1 MAHRRPRALLAL
13 LATLL
18 LAQLALFGAAAPARA
33 ADKLTSHASS
43 VTVGQDGSLQV
54 RSVLTFDGAPP
65 NSIEQAFALREEI
78 VNQREY
84 VYRVSELRATAGGRD
99 VGQVR
104 TEGDREI
111 ITITPGG
118 ANEVEV
124 SYRVAG
130 ASVTTPGGGTLVR
143 WNVLQGLS
151 VPVDQVTAEFAMPA
165 QFSDFKCV
173 AGPPGTEAS
182 CALADGTSASGIAP
196 RISDGPR
203 GAGEIVGVRIAFPA
217 GAVASDEQVDD
228 QWTLGRA
235 FTGTG
240 VPLAVALGL
249 LALGALALFLLHR
262 RAGRDAN
269 PSGDPIRVAEFV
281 PVGAGV
287 VEFKAGGEVLP
298 GQIGTVADERVDPID
313 VTATIID
320 LAVRGHLLIV
330 ELPRR
335 SEFAPTDWTFH
346 RMPGDESRLQPYEKA
361 LLDALAPADG
371 SSVQVSEIG
380 PSISGV
386 IPTVQNDLYDDMVDN
401 GWYDRRPDSTRNVWN
416 QAALILL
423 IVGVVLTGVLA
434 AFTTFGLTG
443 LAVVALGLGLA
454 FVAQEM
460 PARTALGARLLAG
473 LGVLRQELRSE
484 PTDRMPKGQEYRELS
499 EVLPYA
505 IVLGGA
511 DRWLDAIVAADDDDA
526 PDPTDLSWYHGPD
539 NWHLRDLP
547 DSLRNFITTVSGNLF
562 AR

>member
-1 MAHRRPRALLAL
+1 MAHRRSRVLRAL

-18 LAQLALFGAAAPARA
+18 LAQVSLFGILAPAHA
-33 ADKLTSHASS
+33 ADKLSS
-43 VTVGQDGSLQV
+43 YAGTVVVGQDGSLEV
-54 RSVLTFDGAPP
+54 RAVLTFDGAAP
-65 NSIEQAFALREEI
+65 NSIEQSFALRDEI
-78 VNQREY
+78 VDQREY
-84 VYRVSELRATAGGRD
+84 VYRVSDLRATAGGRD

-104 TEGDREI
+104 TQGERQT

-118 ANEVEV
+118 AREVEL

-130 ASVTTPGGGTLVR
+130 ATTKAPGGGTQVR

-151 VPVDQVTAEFAMPA
+151 VPVDQVTAELALPA

-182 CALADGTSASGIAP
+182 CALAEGMAQTGAP

-203 GAGEIVGVRIAFPA
+203 GAGEIVGIRVSFPA
-217 GAVASDEQVDD
+217 GTVASDEQVDE

-249 LALGALALFLLHR
+249 LALGAVALYLLHR
-262 RAGRDAN
+262 RGGRDAR
-269 PSGDPIRVAEFV
+269 PSGDPILVAQFV
-281 PVGAGV
+281 PAGEGV
-287 VEFKAGGEVLP
+287 VEFRAGGEVLP
-298 GQIGTVADERVDPID
+298 GQVGTVADERVDPID
-313 VTATIID
+313 ITATIVD

-335 SEFAPTDWTFH
+335 SEFAPADWEFH
-346 RMPGDESRLQPYEKA
+346 RMPADAATLRPYERA
-361 LLDALAPADG
+361 LLEALAPADG
-371 SSVQVSEIG
+371 TSVRVSEIG
-380 PSISGV
+380 PSISAA
-386 IPTVQNDLYDDMVDN
+386 IPEVQNDLYDDLVSN
-401 GWYDRRPDSTRNVWN
+401 GWYDRRPDATRNVWN
-416 QAALILL
+416 VAALVLL
-423 IVGVVLTGVLA
+423 ILGVVLTGALA

-460 PARTALGARLLAG
+460 PARTALGSRLLAG
-473 LGVLRQELRSE
+473 LGVLRGELLTQ
-484 PTDRMPKGQEYRELS
+484 PTDRMPKGLEYRELS
-499 EVLPYA
+499 EVLPYG

-511 DRWLDAIVAADDDDA
+511 DRWLDALVAADDDDA

-562 AR
+562 SR